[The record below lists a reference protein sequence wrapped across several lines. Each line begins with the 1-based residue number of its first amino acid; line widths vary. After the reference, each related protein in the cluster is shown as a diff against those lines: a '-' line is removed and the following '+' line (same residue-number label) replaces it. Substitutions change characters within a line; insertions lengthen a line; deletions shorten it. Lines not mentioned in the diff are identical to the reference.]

1 MAMVKV
7 IFPFHV
13 IHGGRIRAPHEPFE
27 VTKEEAKALISEG
40 AKVIENTEKQ
50 PPKPYKIPPVKK
62 KGCPI

>member
-1 MAMVKV
+1 M
-7 IFPFHV
+7 
-13 IHGGRIRAPHEPFE
+13 RAPHEPFE